1 MIFTVNVRIGVC
13 YRRYL
18 VTYFICTN
26 MTKFVINSSTLNGS
40 KYKDL
45 EGFLR
50 SAFNVDSSIE
60 LEKKVENNR
69 IIFKSIDDSFIFD
82 REEKYYSDEI
92 SGYSFKSY
100 TVTNCDFIPIDSQEE
115 VERVMDQNLDR
126 NKEFPEY
133 ETF

>member
-1 MIFTVNVRIGVC
+1 
-13 YRRYL
+13 
-18 VTYFICTN
+18 